1 MFGFLRK
8 LFGNKHER
16 DITEIRPIVDQVNEE
31 YKKLSSLSHDQ
42 LRNKTL
48 EFRQIIKDYLK
59 DIGVKNVFV
68 VALASNNPQDKADWI
83 EDRIDNDG
91 YDDIFFADDSP
102 KNVSVTKKML
112 SSKPNIKYR
121 VQHIKY

>member
-59 DIGVKNVFV
+59 DIDKDLEDLKKEAAQTEDISQKQNIFSEVDKLQKNRDQLIEEILEKIVKKIV
-68 VALASNNPQDKADWI
+68 KI
-83 EDRIDNDG
+83 
-91 YDDIFFADDSP
+91 IF
-102 KNVSVTKKML
+102 
-112 SSKPNIKYR
+112 
-121 VQHIKY
+121 